1 MTTISNKVR
10 LYRYS
15 DANAPVLSGTAG
27 ALVTLLD
34 ACLVDGYDSKSINTL
49 TVASGVATASISSG
63 HSYEVG
69 AVVRISGATPSAL
82 NGDWR
87 VAAAD
92 GTSFDFSVE
101 GLGIADGTATGTIT
115 ALRAPAGWEK
125 VYSDTNRAA
134 YRSLDYASH
143 NGMVLYVDDTGT
155 TTARTRGYES
165 MSDIDTGTGPF
176 PTDAQSSGGLWWGK
190 SDSASS
196 AARRWALVADAKS
209 IALATCAQDS
219 YQNSAN
225 CPTFGAL
232 RDSHAADSF
241 AHVIS
246 GATSSANATNWASGP
261 ANGLHVFN
269 GNANE
274 GGVFLARTITG
285 TGGSVAASVR
295 VSASSASTGIS
306 SYPAATLATQM
317 WAAEGTVFEGTGNAV
332 IGRGTIRGPAH
343 LYAHLSAA
351 AAPGFDLIGVPG
363 DGALFMRA
371 NINGQGF
378 LMNLGRSGNWE

>member
-63 HSYEVG
+63 HSYDVG

-101 GLGIADGTATGTIT
+101 GLGIADGAATGTIT

-190 SDSASS
+190 SNTGDNSF
-196 AARRWALVADAKS
+196 RKWALVADPRRVTFAFAPDGTYLNNV
-209 IALATCAQDS
+209 ALAC
-219 YQNSAN
+219 
-225 CPTFGAL
+225 FGKLAGHHQS
-232 RDSHAADSF
+232 DPSPNM
-241 AHVIS
+241 IS
-246 GATSSANATNWASGP
+246 G
-261 ANGLHVFN
+261 
-269 GNANE
+269 
-274 GGVFLARTITG
+274 
-285 TGGSVAASVR
+285 
-295 VSASSASTGIS
+295 ASSASVAVEAPYAASHGLFVLESGFFNASTIYLARGIVDANPVAGQASVTFGQHASGAS
-306 SYPAATLATQM
+306 SYPSMPLSAELSSSEATI
-317 WAAEGTVFEGTGNAV
+317 FEMSTNRAR
-332 IGRGTIRGPAH
+332 GRFPGPAH
-343 LYAHLSAA
+343 NYQRITGATA
-351 AAPGFDLIGVPG
+351 FDVVGQPG
-363 DGALFMRA
+363 DGALWLLTYYDDRS
-371 NINGQGF
+371 IF
-378 LMNLGRSGNWE
+378 LNLGTAGRFE